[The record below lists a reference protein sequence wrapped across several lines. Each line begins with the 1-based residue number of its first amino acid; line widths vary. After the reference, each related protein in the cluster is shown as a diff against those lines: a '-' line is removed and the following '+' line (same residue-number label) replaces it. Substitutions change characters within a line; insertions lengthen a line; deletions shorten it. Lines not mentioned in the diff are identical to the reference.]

1 MVTNMNPIEILT
13 TEHRLIERMLS
24 ALETWAA
31 GMVRRN
37 ADERVAL
44 GHFVTFVQ
52 DFVDPVHHGKEENI
66 LFATMV
72 EHGFSREQ
80 GPVPVM
86 LHEHRECR
94 DMIETLA
101 AFVHQRAHW
110 SEAERSQIARAAH
123 GYAALLRQH
132 IAKEDQILYP
142 ISQIR
147 LPDTAK
153 AKIAAGF
160 DHFEAGKID
169 PAQLLDRL
177 EKIATRVDNP
187 RVALRAHGDRA
198 GRPR

>member
-1 MVTNMNPIEILT
+1 MNPIEILT
-13 TEHRLIERMLS
+13 AEHRLIERTLA
-24 ALETWAA
+24 ALEAWAA

-37 ADERVAL
+37 ADERVEL
-44 GHFVTFVQ
+44 GHFVMFVR

-80 GPVPVM
+80 GPVAVM

-94 DMIETLA
+94 DLIETLA
-101 AFVHQRAHW
+101 AFVHQQAHW
-110 SEAERSQIARAAH
+110 SEAQRSQIARAAH
-123 GYAALLRQH
+123 AYASLLRQH

-147 LPDTAK
+147 LPDAAK

-160 DHFEAGKID
+160 AHFEAGRID
-169 PAQLLDRL
+169 PA
-177 EKIATRVDNP
+177 E
-187 RVALRAHGDRA
+187 RAHLLALAESLAARHLPA
-198 GRPR
+198 APAR